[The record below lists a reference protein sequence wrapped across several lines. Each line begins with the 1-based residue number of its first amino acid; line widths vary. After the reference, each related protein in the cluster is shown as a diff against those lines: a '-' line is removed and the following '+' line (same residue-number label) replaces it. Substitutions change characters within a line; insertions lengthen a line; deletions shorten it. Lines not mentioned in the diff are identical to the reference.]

1 MDFLNKFVSLCEFL
15 EKIFLKHVFL
25 FLDVFSQQTFTTIWK
40 PKNWR
45 ERKKNHIVSK
55 VYYVVLHIILLFPC
69 NFCLL
74 FVFNLM
80 LRNTKLYV

>member
-1 MDFLNKFVSLCEFL
+1 MCFLNKPSPLFGNQKIG
-15 EKIFLKHVFL
+15 EK
-25 FLDVFSQQTFTTIWK
+25 
-40 PKNWR
+40 
-45 ERKKNHIVSK
+45 EKKTNIVSK

>member
-1 MDFLNKFVSLCEFL
+1 MDFLNEFVSLCEFL

-45 ERKKNHIVSK
+45 ERKKNQHCFK
-55 VYYVVLHIILLFPC
+55 GLLCCFAYHFIISMQFLFT
-69 NFCLL
+69 FC
-74 FVFNLM
+74 F
-80 LRNTKLYV
+80 